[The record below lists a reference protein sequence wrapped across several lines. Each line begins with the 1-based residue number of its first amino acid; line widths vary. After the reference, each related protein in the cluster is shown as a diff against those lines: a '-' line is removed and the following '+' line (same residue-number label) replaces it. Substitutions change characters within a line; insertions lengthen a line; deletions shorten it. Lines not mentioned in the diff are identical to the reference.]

1 MEVNAVLYFL
11 LCITPFGAFLEF
23 LECTSDCIG
32 CIRICICMSGG
43 ALIGYGQLV
52 LLLPTAASLFST
64 TLFTPHRSMA
74 VHCNWFFDRDSLA
87 LCQ

>member
-1 MEVNAVLYFL
+1 
-11 LCITPFGAFLEF
+11 
-23 LECTSDCIG
+23 
-32 CIRICICMSGG
+32 MSGG

-52 LLLPTAASLFST
+52 LLLPTAASLFTT
-64 TLFTPHRSMA
+64 TLFTPNRSMA